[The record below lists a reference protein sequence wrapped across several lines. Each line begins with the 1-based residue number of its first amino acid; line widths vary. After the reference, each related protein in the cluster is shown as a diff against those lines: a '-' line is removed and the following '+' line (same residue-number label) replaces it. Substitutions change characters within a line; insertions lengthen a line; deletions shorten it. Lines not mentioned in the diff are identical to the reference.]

1 MVEDTDVQEPNKPM
15 FSSVEEAEKEYK
27 KLQTNLNKAHQTSKE
42 AMLNRF
48 VVDDLVSRVDE
59 LTETVIKAGSKDYYE
74 NDEENPFRDV
84 EAKGAVRTRAR
95 EARGSIASML
105 LEAGEDFSD
114 PKFEEASR
122 LYQANDWGAAVQA
135 TKEAIGVVDA
145 DIQTQV
151 DAAVAAALRSRGS
164 VDGGESS
171 SASNGLPS
179 DLDELRSKMR
189 DKSWFREHRSEILK
203 AAKNG
208 QL

>member
-59 LTETVIKAGSKDYYE
+59 LTETVIKASSKDYYE

-84 EAKGAVRTRAR
+84 EAKGA
-95 EARGSIASML
+95 
-105 LEAGEDFSD
+105 
-114 PKFEEASR
+114 
-122 LYQANDWGAAVQA
+122 
-135 TKEAIGVVDA
+135 
-145 DIQTQV
+145 
-151 DAAVAAALRSRGS
+151 
-164 VDGGESS
+164 GGESS